1 MILTQILKQKKTKI
15 NGHELKKDEENKPKE
30 NLNGVKINDINVSNN
45 SVTLSSNNHHTKE
58 FDEYFFYY
66 FNLALIQKIE
76 IMFKTNNSE
85 NGNSNMRAR
94 FKSTDDPFEK
104 R

>member
-1 MILTQILKQKKTKI
+1 MKMNNYDLPTK
-15 NGHELKKDEENKPKE
+15 
-30 NLNGVKINDINVSNN
+30 SA
-45 SVTLSSNNHHTKE
+45 TLSSSCHTKE
-58 FDEYFFYY
+58 YDEYFFYY
-66 FNLALIQKIE
+66 FNLALTHKIE
-76 IMFKTNNSE
+76 IMFKTNNST